1 MGWRQEDQ
9 DEPDDAMIDTNAAH
23 KHTKHEHPS
32 RLPTTPATLSSFSP
46 ESLLTMPKPQDR
58 SHKKR
63 LELER
68 SGIKVTYHGEQEPA
82 GYRGQE
88 SSNAHVSPHVQLDI
102 TNGGIQGLR
111 NDFNSPMPIRI
122 LTNVEAYNTSPAE
135 KRSGRNDG
143 EMAPPTNFDAAWRPI
158 NRPPSPESQ
167 PPSLR
172 NTNAPG
178 ISLTSSDISSAI
190 QPQAVVGT
198 TGNPTHTPSGR
209 DSKRRH
215 RSVEEPPPAIVARFS
230 SHRWPRQGDSSS
242 SSSRIHEI
250 GAHLKEV
257 EAAKG
262 IDTASL
268 QQRSARQQFV
278 SKDPR
283 KLRITQSQSRSKSPV
298 VVTDDTNTSMTS
310 SEDIR
315 IMVSDLVPL
324 SPHQYF
330 HRNFDSESTH
340 SDDALKALIPD
351 LVKDISQSDADQSEG
366 KSVATVSSTASSAYT
381 LNVEAVNASAKRHVE
396 TGEYELALG
405 LFRQVLSMHTKKYG
419 AVHPLVASVY
429 HNLGIVHSQLALPL
443 EATQQQQERQ
453 LSLECFQAA
462 ARTARDSLGRN
473 HPNVAVSLV
482 RIGFLLLQAQQYQN
496 ALVTFAE
503 ALRIRLEHYGSE
515 PHPLVANLYNN
526 LGICHL
532 HLKRFG
538 ESQKCLDRAL
548 EIQRHILR
556 VERVNCSR
564 EELRTRLLEVADT
577 LCNLGGLSVEQ
588 IQTHPGSAKHCID
601 AEHSFTEALEIR
613 STVFGPT
620 HPLVVQIQQLLER
633 VRAAVPDMTNGT
645 TQINESPTSDPASPK
660 LASGQSI
667 PALPYASSSL
677 ETKFVSLSPTTV
689 APFVL
694 SSRKDAARRDTA
706 PTPESPTRIETRE
719 GSALR
724 STVQS
729 ISPLTSPTR
738 ELTEF
743 SSESPASSSRALTY
757 GPMDPPSPPHPHHKM
772 DRCKPVDAPEELK
785 ARYVS
790 DPLSPPGILMTISS
804 DSLEGNPVASNCSLE
819 SSKDK
824 DTVGSL
830 TAFLD
835 ELPPMKMIVLNSK
848 AADRSVPEKRR
859 TTIRI
864 APHCIPTRSPP
875 RRSIKLD
882 ETSLDD
888 GPPLAVL
895 SSGSESSIDPPQPI
909 QPVTYAEYDEESFLI
924 GDFGMSSDRAID
936 QLLKSSD
943 TNEKSSTVSNH
954 EIIVVQPFG
963 TSEAVRKP
971 NDRLLKPQTAIANSW
986 SQAVPADISP
996 KRVAAVKAGY
1006 LDSPPLIL
1014 QSDHPAYAGTN
1025 KETFEGTDSGIAP
1038 LFARQKAVKL
1048 DDKTVLTK
1056 AMLNE
1061 PEFHLIEI
1069 HAIASRYMRKGRIPE
1084 AMHLFLLIWDV
1095 QREIN
1100 GELHEDVGAAIHN
1113 VGLAQLRLERYE
1125 AAQDSFERAVRIR
1138 KGALGTDHP
1147 EVAVSQVKVG
1157 VTLVLLHELDQA
1169 LIWFRDA
1176 LTTRKRALGA
1186 LHPSLARVYN
1196 NIGCVHVEFNEL
1208 RDARRAFE
1216 AALDIQRNALCNE
1229 PSSGPLMFGAATT
1242 LCNLGFLYRHR
1253 NMPEKAALLLE
1264 EALGVSQF
1272 IVLFSTTSNSES
1284 SLRVAQKSLL
1294 YSFVHSFKK
1303 VSWVSSIQQCCQLLI
1318 ALQSRCP

>member
-1 MGWRQEDQ
+1 
-9 DEPDDAMIDTNAAH
+9 
-23 KHTKHEHPS
+23 
-32 RLPTTPATLSSFSP
+32 
-46 ESLLTMPKPQDR
+46 MPKPQDR

-88 SSNAHVSPHVQLDI
+88 SSNANVSPHVQLDLS
-102 TNGGIQGLR
+102 NGGIQGLR
-111 NDFNSPMPIRI
+111 NDFSSPAPIRI
-122 LTNVEAYNTSPAE
+122 LTNVEAYNTSPGVDATTRSRDVYSGE
-135 KRSGRNDG
+135 IVPPANFDPKKKRRGRYDG
-143 EMAPPTNFDAAWRPI
+143 EMAPPTDFDPTRTPI
-158 NRPPSPESQ
+158 DRPPSPESQ

-172 NTNAPG
+172 HTNPQG
-178 ISLTSSDISSAI
+178 SSLTSSEISNAI
-190 QPQAVVGT
+190 KPQPSTHHATDPRPVQPTGNQPRTQFVRASQRRQRPVEEVPAVVARS
-198 TGNPTHTPSGR
+198 PSNR
-209 DSKRRH
+209 LQ
-215 RSVEEPPPAIVARFS
+215 
-230 SHRWPRQGDSSS
+230 RQASG
-242 SSSRIHEI
+242 SRIHEI
-250 GAHLKEV
+250 GAHLKEL
-257 EAAKG
+257 EAEKRRDA
-262 IDTASL
+262 ASL
-268 QQRSARQQFV
+268 HRRSARQPYV

-283 KLRITQSQSRSKSPV
+283 KLRITQSRSKSPV
-298 VVTDDTNTSMTS
+298 GTDNMNTSMTS
-310 SEDIR
+310 TQDIR

-324 SPHQYF
+324 SPHQYV
-330 HRNFDSESTH
+330 HRDFDSESTH

-351 LVKDISQSDADQSEG
+351 LVKDIARSDAYQRDG
-366 KSVATVSSTASSAYT
+366 KSVATFSSASSAYT
-381 LNVEAVNASAKRHVE
+381 LNVEAVNVSAKRHVE

-405 LFRQVLSMHTKKYG
+405 LFGQVLSMYTKKYG

-429 HNLGIVHSQLALPL
+429 HNLGIVHSQLALQF
-443 EATQQQQERQ
+443 EATQQQHERQ

-482 RIGFLLLQAQQYQN
+482 RIGFLLLQAQQYKN

-515 PHPLVANLYNN
+515 PHGLVANLYNN

-532 HLKRFG
+532 HLKRYA

-588 IQTHPGSAKHCID
+588 IQAHSGSAKHSID

-613 STVFGPT
+613 STVLGPS
-620 HPLVVQIQQLLER
+620 HLLVVQIQQLLER
-633 VRAAVPDMTNGT
+633 VRTAVPEMTKDPI
-645 TQINESPTSDPASPK
+645 QSNESFTSGAASPNFD
-660 LASGQSI
+660 SGQSI
-667 PALPYASSSL
+667 PVLPQASPML
-677 ETKFVSLSPTTV
+677 DTKFASLSPITV
-689 APFVL
+689 APSVL
-694 SSRKDAARRDTA
+694 SSPKNAARRDTA
-706 PTPESPTRIETRE
+706 PTPESARRMVTPT
-719 GSALR
+719 GNALR
-724 STVQS
+724 SIAPS

-738 ELTEF
+738 EMPEI
-743 SSESPASSSRALTY
+743 SGESPAVSPRALTFS
-757 GPMDPPSPPHPHHKM
+757 PTDPPSPHHPYHSYRQQAQNM
-772 DRCKPVDAPEELK
+772 DRSKPVDAPEESK
-785 ARYVS
+785 ARYIS
-790 DPLSPPGILMTISS
+790 DALSPPGILMTISS
-804 DSLEGNPVASNCSLE
+804 DSVEGNPVASNGSLE

-824 DTVGSL
+824 GTVGSL

-835 ELPPMKMIVLNSK
+835 ELPPMKVILLNSNP
-848 AADRSVPEKRR
+848 ADRSVPEKRR

-875 RRSIKLD
+875 RRPIKLD

-895 SSGSESSIDPPQPI
+895 SSGSESSTDLPQPI
-909 QPVTYAEYDEESFLI
+909 QPVMYAEYDEESCLL

-936 QLLKSSD
+936 QLLNSSG
-943 TNEKSSTVSNH
+943 TNEKVLNISNH

-963 TSEAVRKP
+963 PSEADRNPKE
-971 NDRLLKPQTAIANSW
+971 RLLKPQTAIANSW
-986 SQAVPADISP
+986 SQAVPADVSP
-996 KRVAAVKAGY
+996 ERVAAVQAGY
-1006 LDSPPLIL
+1006 LDSPPLTL
-1014 QSDHPAYAGTN
+1014 KPDDPAYSGSK
-1025 KETFEGTDSGIAP
+1025 KETFEETDNGIAP
-1038 LFARQKAVKL
+1038 LFARQKPVKL
-1048 DDKTVLTK
+1048 DAKTVLTK
-1056 AMLNE
+1056 IMLDE

-1069 HAIASRYMRKGRIPE
+1069 HAIASRYMRKSRIPE
-1084 AMHLFLLIWDV
+1084 ALHLFLLIWDV

-1138 KGALGTDHP
+1138 KGALGRDHP

-1157 VTLVLLHELDQA
+1157 VTLLLLHEFDQA
-1169 LIWFRDA
+1169 LVAFRDA
-1176 LTTRKRALGA
+1176 LATRKRALGA

-1216 AALDIQRNALCNE
+1216 AALDIQRNALCHE

-1242 LCNLGFLYRHR
+1242 LCNLGYLYRHR
-1253 NMPEKAALLLE
+1253 DMPEKAALVLE
-1264 EALGVSQF
+1264 EALGVSQI
-1272 IVLFSTTSNSES
+1272 IVLLSTTSNIGS
-1284 SLRVAQKSLL
+1284 SLRVAQTSLFH
-1294 YSFVHSFKK
+1294 SFVHSSKK
-1303 VSWVSSIQQCCQLLI
+1303 VSWVSSIQQCCQPLT
-1318 ALQSRCP
+1318 ALQSRCPRAQNVLTP